1 MTEQRHTG
9 YEHGP
14 VTVLV
19 EFLLSE
25 PERATSLARAVAGA
39 IAESFSGRPG
49 FLSSTL
55 LVSTDGRRMVNV
67 ARWTSEPAWRAATR
81 SPEGSTPPARFG
93 EDPQWLQ
100 RRTADEPV
108 ARILADGGATLERV
122 GAFHEL
128 QTAAALT

>member
-1 MTEQRHTG
+1 MKTVTEQQHTG
-9 YEHGP
+9 YEDRP

-67 ARWTSEPAWRAATR
+67 ARWTSEPAWRAATP
-81 SPEGSTPPARFG
+81 SPVGSAPPSRICPV
-93 EDPQWLQ
+93 PQWL
-100 RRTADEPV
+100 RR
-108 ARILADGGATLERV
+108 
-122 GAFHEL
+122 
-128 QTAAALT
+128 LTSD